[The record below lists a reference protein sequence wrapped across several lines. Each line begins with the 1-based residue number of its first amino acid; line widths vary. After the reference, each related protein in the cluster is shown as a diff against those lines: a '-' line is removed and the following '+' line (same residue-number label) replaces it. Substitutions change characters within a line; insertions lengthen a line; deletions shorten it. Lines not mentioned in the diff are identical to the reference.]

1 MKSLKQQL
9 IRNRNKNYD
18 LKDQFHPILLINIK
32 YNILYTI
39 SNKLW
44 IDNPVYIIYKD
55 IWNIKNEI
63 S

>member
-9 IRNRNKNYD
+9 IRNKNYN
-18 LKDQFHPILLINIK
+18 LKDQFHLSLLINIK
-32 YNILYTI
+32 YSILYTV

-44 IDNPVYIIYKD
+44 FDNPVYIIYKD